1 MLKPS
6 FLSLGLAS
14 ALTLGLLTTAH
25 AAPRVVTLDV
35 SGMTCIT
42 CPVTVK
48 KALSR
53 VDGVT
58 SVDVDFKRKQ
68 ASVVYDDAMTTADAL
83 TRATADAGFPS
94 TAQPPEATQ

>member
-1 MLKPS
+1 MLKPC

-25 AAPRVVTLDV
+25 AAPRVVALDV

-58 SVDVDFKRKQ
+58 SVEVDFKDQQ
-68 ASVVYDDAMTTADAL
+68 ATVRFDDTQTTVDAL
-83 TRATADAGFPS
+83 TRAITEAGFAS
-94 TAQPPEATQ
+94 TVRAGTAE

>member
-58 SVDVDFKRKQ
+58 SVEVDFKDQQ
-68 ASVVYDDAMTTADAL
+68 ATVRFDDTQTTVDAL
-83 TRATADAGFPS
+83 TRAITEAGFAS
-94 TAQPPEATQ
+94 TVRAGTAE

>member
-58 SVDVDFKRKQ
+58 SVEVDFKDQQ
-68 ASVVYDDAMTTADAL
+68 ATVRFDDTQTTVDAL
-83 TRATADAGFPS
+83 TRAITEAGFAS
-94 TAQPPEATQ
+94 TVRAGAAE